1 MKPKWKYNKITGWEK
16 DVLNQFIVDIG
27 LFEYERGSEERR
39 ERALFFVEKA
49 YEFLCSKEKLIES
62 MNLELMETIISC
74 IDSYNPE
81 LGNFVHYL
89 NRSIRNAKCRY
100 YKDKNNL
107 ERAIRISAEQQAL
120 AKKIISYLNEK
131 ECPYLSDEVAEE
143 LACSFSVNKKKI
155 LEAYQSTFI
164 VAESC
169 FIDED
174 GEETEM
180 DIPYEDKNILSISG
194 EDTLDFFCDI
204 LEKELEKYPKRRE
217 MYAAVMTN
225 WTCEA
230 IFEDLT
236 TKKVPWINVLKK
248 HNLLHRKVLKLCYE
262 RFKNGEKA
270 ALKVQELAKGFKKN
284 NAVISRAKSEIRS
297 VLNDA
302 QN

>member
-1 MKPKWKYNKITGWEK
+1 MKPKWKYKKITSWEK

-27 LFEYERGSEERR
+27 LFEYERGSEERS
-39 ERALFFVEKA
+39 ERALFFLEKA
-49 YEFLCSKEKLIES
+49 YEFLSSKEKQIELMS
-62 MNLELMETIISC
+62 VELMETIISC
-74 IDSYNPE
+74 LDSYNPE

-107 ERAIRISAEQQAL
+107 EQAIHVSAEKQAL

-143 LACSFSVNKKKI
+143 LALSFGVNKKKI

-164 VAESC
+164 VVESC

-174 GEETEM
+174 GEETEV
-180 DIPYEDKNILSISG
+180 DIPYEDKNILSIAG
-194 EDTLDFFCDI
+194 EDTLDFYCDV

-217 MYAAVMTN
+217 MYAAIMTN

-262 RFKNGEKA
+262 RFKNGKPPV
-270 ALKVQELAKGFKKN
+270 LKGQELAKGFKKD
-284 NAVISRAKSEIRS
+284 NAVISRAQSEIRS
-297 VLNDA
+297 ILSTA